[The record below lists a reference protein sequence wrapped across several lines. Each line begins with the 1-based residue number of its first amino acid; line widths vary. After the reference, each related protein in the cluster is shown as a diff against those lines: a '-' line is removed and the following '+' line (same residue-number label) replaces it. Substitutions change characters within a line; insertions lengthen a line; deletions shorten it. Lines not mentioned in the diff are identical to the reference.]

1 MIAFLGEGRTLAQKS
16 RAKFEKRQKEQARQD
31 RQKLKRERRAAARER
46 KAQGVSAGEAPEVPG
61 NQAGTGLA
69 PDES

>member
-1 MIAFLGEGRTLAQKS
+1 MAHKS

-46 KAQGVSAGEAPEVPG
+46 KADQVPAGDASEAPDDQG
-61 NQAGTGLA
+61 GTLPA
-69 PDES
+69 PEES

>member
-1 MIAFLGEGRTLAQKS
+1 VAQKS

-31 RQKLKRERRAAARER
+31 RQKLKRERRAAAREL
-46 KAQGVSAGEAPEVPG
+46 KTNEVPG
-61 NQAGTGLA
+61 AEAPDVSEDQAGPSPS

>member
-1 MIAFLGEGRTLAQKS
+1 MAHKS

-46 KAQGVSAGEAPEVPG
+46 KAHEVSAGEAPEVPD
-61 NQAGTGLA
+61 NHAGTGLA
-69 PDES
+69 QDES

>member
-1 MIAFLGEGRTLAQKS
+1 MAQKS

-31 RQKLKRERRAAARER
+31 RQKLKRERRAAARES
-46 KAQGVSAGEAPEVPG
+46 KASVVPTTDAPDALGNEPGSVPP
-61 NQAGTGLA
+61 

>member
-1 MIAFLGEGRTLAQKS
+1 MAHKS

-31 RQKLKRERRAAARER
+31 RQKLKRERRAAAREH
-46 KAQGVSAGEAPEVPG
+46 KAHEVSVGEAPVLPD
-61 NQAGTGLA
+61 NQDGTGLA

>member
-1 MIAFLGEGRTLAQKS
+1 MAQKS
-16 RAKFEKRQKEQARQD
+16 RAKFEKRQKEKARQD

-46 KAQGVSAGEAPEVPG
+46 KAHEVPAGEAPDVA
-61 NQAGTGLA
+61 NDQAGTGLA